1 VVYYTECDSSN
12 RPYNVKRMDL
22 KTGEVTCLFVDDDPT
37 HYIDIGVTK
46 DKKFIIIN
54 SNTKEDTEV
63 WVTERTGNQKDVV
76 PRKLINRVAGVT
88 NHIDHLRDFFV
99 TITT

>member
-1 VVYYTECDSSN
+1 
-12 RPYNVKRMDL
+12 MDL
-22 KTGEVTCLFVDDDPT
+22 KTGEVTCLFVDNDPT

-63 WVTERTGNQKDVV
+63 WVTERTGN
-76 PRKLINRVAGVT
+76 L
-88 NHIDHLRDFFV
+88 
-99 TITT
+99 